1 MTVGLAAARR
11 RAPSLSWLALGS
23 CWVLLVV
30 VPLVL
35 TAIYSFLEPSG
46 IGVRWHFSTSAWQG
60 LLQFGRGETIV
71 RTLEIGILTT
81 SIEFILAFP
90 IAYWLAKRVKRRVVI
105 VSVVVLL
112 TVPFF
117 LSLDSRTVVWTAT
130 YSTHGLV
137 NSALTWLGITHHPIT
152 SLLYSKLAIYL
163 GLIPLYFSEMFFPL
177 WLAMTFIDDEY
188 IDAVRDLGGS
198 YVDELRDVVLPMAA
212 PGIAA
217 GFVFTLIPILGDT
230 VVSSLLGGGQVV
242 LMSDTIM
249 QLVNAFQ
256 YPLTAAFAMALT
268 GAVVVLMALLLRLA
282 GTRARGLGIER

>member
-1 MTVGLAAARR
+1 MPGW
-11 RAPSLSWLALGS
+11 SWVALGC
-23 CWVLLVV
+23 CWGVLVV
-30 VPLVL
+30 VPLAL
-35 TAIYSFLEPSG
+35 MAIYSFLEPSG
-46 IGVRWHFSTSAWQG
+46 IGVRWHFSTSAWRG
-60 LLQFGRGETIV
+60 LLEFGRGETII
-71 RTLEIGILTT
+71 RTLEIGLLTT
-81 SIEFILAFP
+81 AVEFALAFP
-90 IAYWLAKRVKRRVVI
+90 IAYWLAKRVKQRI
-105 VSVVVLL
+105 ITVSVVVLL

-137 NSALTWLGITHHPIT
+137 NSALMGIGVTSHPIT
-152 SLLYSKLAIYL
+152 SLLYSKLSIYL

-188 IDAVRDLGGS
+188 IDAVRDLGGT
-198 YVDELRDVVLPMAA
+198 YVDELRDVILPLAA

-230 VVSSLLGGGQVV
+230 VVSSLMGGGQVV
-242 LMSDTIM
+242 MMSDTIM

-268 GAVVVLMALLLRLA
+268 GMVVVLMALVLRLA
-282 GTRARGLGIER
+282 GSRASGLGIER